1 MNQDL
6 KVLYTIKAGADEL
19 KYDGETKVE
28 DYRHKYSVLG
38 TGVQSQL
45 PSGVTSMIIGEE
57 KAEYQPANKHRGVLR
72 TTKPIEELLSPDNEG
87 NSLP

>member
-1 MNQDL
+1 MTEDL
-6 KVLYTIKAGADEL
+6 KILYSIKLGSDEL

-38 TGVQSQL
+38 TAIQTQM
-45 PSGVTSMIIGEE
+45 PSNVTSMIIGDE

-72 TTKPIEELLSPDNEG
+72 TTKPIEELLSSDNE
-87 NSLP
+87 NKMP